1 MDDEPAAE
9 ILDATY
15 LALCEHGYAGLTIQN
30 IADESDRSKA
40 TIHYHYDSKEELLA
54 ALLDDL
60 YERYADRLD
69 AADGDTAR
77 QRLDALV
84 DVLLADEPPL
94 DRAFHT
100 AVLSVTARAPHDD
113 AMQERVTAFDRRL
126 FETLRDVVAAGVD
139 ADEFDDRVD
148 PAVAAERLA
157 TTIKGAQLR
166 RFGADRST
174 ERCRDAVD
182 GLVEAQL
189 RPPAVAEGA
198 RR

>member
-15 LALCEHGYAGLTIQN
+15 LALCEHGYADLTIQN

-69 AADGDTAR
+69 AADGDTAP

-94 DRAFHT
+94 DREFHA

-113 AMQERVTAFDRRL
+113 AMRECVAAFDRRL
-126 FETLRDVVAAGVD
+126 FETLREVVSAGVD
-139 ADEFDDRVD
+139 TGEFDGDTD
-148 PAVAAERLA
+148 PDAAAERLA
-157 TTIKGAQLR
+157 TAIKGAQLR

-174 ERCRDAVD
+174 ERCRDAID
-182 GLVEAQL
+182 GFVEAQL

-198 RR
+198 GR

>member
-15 LALCEHGYAGLTIQN
+15 LALCEHGYADLTIQT
-30 IADESDRSKA
+30 IADESARSKA
-40 TIHYHYDSKEELLA
+40 TIHYHYDSKAELLA

-60 YERYADRLD
+60 HERYVDRLD

-77 QRLDALV
+77 QRLDALL

-94 DRAFHT
+94 DREFHT
-100 AVLSVTARAPHDD
+100 AVLSVTARAPHDN
-113 AMQERVTAFDRRL
+113 AMRERVAAFDRQL
-126 FETLRDVVAAGVD
+126 FETLREVVSAGVD

-148 PAVAAERLA
+148 PDAAAERLA
-157 TTIKGAQLR
+157 TAVKGAQLR

-174 ERCRDAVD
+174 ERCRDAID

-198 RR
+198 GR

>member
-1 MDDEPAAE
+1 MDDDPAAE

-15 LALCEHGYAGLTIQN
+15 LALCEHGYADLTIQT

-40 TIHYHYDSKEELLA
+40 TVHYHYDSKAELLA

-60 YERYADRLD
+60 YERYAAKL
-69 AADGDTAR
+69 AAANGETPR
-77 QRLDALV
+77 QRLDALL
-84 DVLLADEPPL
+84 DALLADEPPL
-94 DRAFHT
+94 DREFHA

-113 AMQERVTAFDRRL
+113 AMRERVAAFDRQL

-139 ADEFDDRVD
+139 AGEFDDDVD
-148 PAVAAERLA
+148 PDAAAERLA
-157 TTIKGAQLR
+157 TAIKGAQLR

-174 ERCRDAVD
+174 ERCRDAID

-189 RPPAVAEGA
+189 QPPAVAEGA
-198 RR
+198 GR